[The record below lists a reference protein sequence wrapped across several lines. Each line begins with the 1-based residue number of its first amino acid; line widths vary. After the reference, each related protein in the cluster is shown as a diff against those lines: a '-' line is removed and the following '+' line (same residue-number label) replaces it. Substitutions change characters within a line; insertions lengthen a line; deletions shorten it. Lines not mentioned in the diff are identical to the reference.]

1 MLVLDTSV
9 ILNVLGSGRPKFL
22 LSHLP
27 YRVVVPPSVLQEV
40 KREPDLTVDKDAC
53 FGDLIEC
60 GLITVLGPNNKVD
73 DIAIALAGAESPNDL
88 DDGEA
93 YAIAYAVVLGA
104 AIGIDE
110 RKGRRIISE
119 QWPTLNCLFAIE
131 IIEGAATTA
140 KLNAEELGAIV
151 FSALRHSRMRVPTSR
166 RADIIALIGNERAR
180 ECSSL
185 GSIAD

>member
-27 YRVVVPPSVLQEV
+27 YRAVVPPSVIQEV
-40 KREPDLTVDKDAC
+40 KREPDLLVDKDAC
-53 FGDLIEC
+53 FVDLIEC
-60 GLITVLGPNNKVD
+60 GLIAVLEANNKAD
-73 DIAIALAGAESPNDL
+73 DIAIALAGAESPDDL

-119 QWPTLNCLFAIE
+119 QWPSLKCLFAIE
-131 IIEGAATTA
+131 IIERAAIAA
-140 KLNAEELGAIV
+140 KLKDEERGVVI
-151 FSALRHSRMRVPTSR
+151 FSALRHSRMRVPKNR
-166 RADIIALIGNERAR
+166 CADIIALIGKERAR
-180 ECSSL
+180 ACSSL
-185 GSIAD
+185 GFIPD